1 MKLGVTNLYDLQERG
16 QSSLQGVK
24 AKLVRENRNQ
34 SSNVAGFRFKP
45 NGVLTSF
52 NDDWF
57 EDLWSAQV
65 LTLWLT
71 DARGWGRN
79 FPEQIG
85 FITANGYNPQDVS
98 PLSPSSNGRVT
109 NSLQT
114 ILKPVY
120 MIGDGIIQG
129 PDGIYGNGSD
139 SMMAEYA
146 RTGKLFGA
154 NVPSNVRAPLD
165 RILNSITSNRI
176 EEALQ
181 ARSQGATT
189 SNEAAVQMDGSTLSG
204 DAQINSGME
213 QTRPSRSLGQTFKNI
228 APIVKSINADM
239 ISRIMDIGIPQ
250 TIGIEPSTRIPST
263 TTTTTTTTSQPTR
276 IPSTTTTS
284 QSSTSNQPKPSKD
297 EFIVED
303 KEDSTTATSE
313 FGQTE
318 ILTLV
323 GSLIVVGGAL
333 YLYHKN
339 QKR

>member
-24 AKLVRENRNQ
+24 TKLVRENRNQ
-34 SSNVAGFRFKP
+34 SSNVAGFRFKSNSP
-45 NGVLTSF
+45 LNSF
-52 NDDWF
+52 NEDWF
-57 EDLWSAQV
+57 EDLWTAQV

-71 DARGWGRN
+71 DGRGWGRN

-98 PLSPSSNGRVT
+98 PLSPKSNGRVT

-114 ILKPVY
+114 LLEPVY

-154 NVPSNVRAPLD
+154 DVPSNVRAPLD

-189 SNEAAVQMDGSTLSG
+189 SNDAAVQMDGSSLSG

-213 QTRPSRSLGQTFKNI
+213 QTRPSRSLGQTFTSI
-228 APIVKSINADM
+228 APAIKSINANL
-239 ISRIMDIGIPQ
+239 ISRIANIGIPQ
-250 TIGIEPSTRIPST
+250 TIGIAPSMRIPT
-263 TTTTTTTTSQPTR
+263 TTTNSQPTTTTN
-276 IPSTTTTS
+276 S
-284 QSSTSNQPKPSKD
+284 QSSTSNQPKSPKPPKD
-297 EFIVED
+297 ESAVED
-303 KEDSTTATSE
+303 KEDSTKATSE

-318 ILTLV
+318 FLTLA

-333 YLYHKN
+333 YLYRKN